1 MGNTT
6 KEKGTRKV
14 LEGSMGMHHRSVDT
28 KGVDLPV
35 SIYEG
40 LGVLIDDW

>member
-1 MGNTT
+1 M
-6 KEKGTRKV
+6 R
-14 LEGSMGMHHRSVDT
+14 MHHRSMYT